1 MRTTEKK
8 VEAGFSANQGN
19 GFLLAVMNFAAESYG
34 WTREYILDSSVL
46 FLILLM
52 NEHVRKMSGG
62 KGLSLL
68 DMEDMENDDIPW
80 EERVRRN
87 HEHIAKI
94 ISTV

>member
-1 MRTTEKK
+1 
-8 VEAGFSANQGN
+8 
-19 GFLLAVMNFAAESYG
+19 
-34 WTREYILDSSVL
+34 
-46 FLILLM
+46 
-52 NEHVRKMSGG
+52 MSGG